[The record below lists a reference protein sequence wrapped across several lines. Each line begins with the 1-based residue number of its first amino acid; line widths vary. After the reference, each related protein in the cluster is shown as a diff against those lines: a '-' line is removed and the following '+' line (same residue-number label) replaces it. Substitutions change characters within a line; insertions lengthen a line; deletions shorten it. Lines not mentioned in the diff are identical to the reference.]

1 MPTLKE
7 MNNKIKSYINEANGI
22 SSKCKSK
29 LIKLVEKHFFV
40 DLPNE
45 DYLNIDITILKNGN
59 VIMRDIE
66 YKTTEVLK
74 SEDELEERFA
84 TFKED
89 VENLLNKNGTD
100 FETMKK
106 NSERNNLII
115 VIFLTFA
122 IIIIALNAL
131 RQIIIGNLFGVL
143 WFVVMIGYYVIP
155 ATGNNVRNRYTRA
168 IKYVKSKFRK

>member
-7 MNNKIKSYINEANGI
+7 MNNKIKAYINEANGI

-29 LIKLVEKHFFV
+29 LIKLVEKNFYV

-59 VIMRDIE
+59 IIMRDIE

-74 SEDELEERFA
+74 SEDELKERFA
-84 TFKED
+84 TFSED
-89 VENLLNKNGTD
+89 VENLLNKNGTN

-106 NSERNNLII
+106 NSERNNLIM
-115 VIFLTFA
+115 VILLTLA

-131 RQIIIGNLFGVL
+131 RQILIGNLFGVL
-143 WFVVMIGYYVIP
+143 WFVVLIGYYVVP
-155 ATGNNVRNRYTRA
+155 ATGNNLRNRYIRA
-168 IKYVKSKFRK
+168 IKYVKSKSRK